1 MSELLAAN
9 LRRLGHRVVGI
20 ASDGREAVDMALRL
34 KPDLVIMD
42 IHMPGLDGL
51 EASDAILSVQRV
63 PIVFITGMANDRDL
77 LRAIDQRVISYLIKP
92 FGPAQLKVAVAF
104 AIAQCREPALPAA

>member
-1 MSELLAAN
+1 M
-9 LRRLGHRVVGI
+9 
-20 ASDGREAVDMALRL
+20 
-34 KPDLVIMD
+34 MD
-42 IHMPGLDGL
+42 IHMPDLDGL

-104 AIAQCREPALPAA
+104 AIAQCRESALPAA